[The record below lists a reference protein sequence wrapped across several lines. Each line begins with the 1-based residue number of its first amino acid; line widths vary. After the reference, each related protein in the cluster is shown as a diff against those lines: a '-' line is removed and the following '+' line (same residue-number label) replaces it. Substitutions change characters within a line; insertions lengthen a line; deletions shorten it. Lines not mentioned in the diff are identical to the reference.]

1 MTQATIKKKPSTT
14 SKPTRYEDDVYTWSL
29 EQIELL
35 KAGRLDEVDAA
46 NIAWELED
54 VPGNIRDKLES
65 AIAVLAMHILKWDHQ
80 LERRS
85 RSWALTV
92 REQRRRI
99 DRLLKK
105 NPGLNGELSES
116 VTHGYANGRDR
127 ALAQTDLPELE
138 VPEKNP
144 YSFKEI
150 MTRDIKF

>member
-1 MTQATIKKKPSTT
+1 MADVKVKAKT
-14 SKPTRYEDDVYTWSL
+14 SIRPKTRHEDDIYTWSL

-80 LERRS
+80 PERRS

-105 NPGLNGELSES
+105 NPGLKGELSES

-138 VPEKNP
+138 LPEKNP
-144 YSFKEI
+144 YSFKDI